1 MNTPPQRSGF
11 GKLLGPRAGR
21 DITAAP
27 AAGTPPAVP
36 PKSVYQPP
44 AQPAGNP
51 KGAPASA
58 LATRRTAVKGKP

>member
-1 MNTPPQRSGF
+1 MSTPQRSGF

-21 DITAAP
+21 DVTAVP
-27 AAGTPPAVP
+27 AAGTPPAAAP
-36 PKSVYQPP
+36 QSRYQPP

-58 LATRRTAVKGKP
+58 LATRRTAVKAKP